1 MIARFT
7 LSTSH
12 VHDYS
17 QSALKTAHIEF
28 YYIIKENHILV
39 KKGNK
44 QRNTTVHER
53 ESNTRHR

>member
-1 MIARFT
+1 MIARFA
-7 LSTSH
+7 LSTYH

-17 QSALKTAHIEF
+17 QSALETAHTKL